1 MLLATENIVDIL
13 IKKEDEIGLE
23 NYKEVEVPEEL
34 VPQLQKMDESYLK
47 D

>member
-13 IKKEDEIGLE
+13 IKKEEEIGLE
-23 NYKEVEVPEEL
+23 NYKEVEVPQDLE
-34 VPQLQKMDESYLK
+34 PQFQKMDESYLK